1 MPPLEQVRRSR
12 RYGIEEPTWL
22 DAVGRRQAGAW
33 LSERIEASGLSKRA
47 VLAKLGYEGGTNRL
61 NAYLEGQQFPTPEM
75 LRKLCA
81 AVGAPYLEGVAH
93 YGYYREVVRIIDDLV
108 WFGEQWLE
116 EDDARGTTGITNHRE
131 WTRLRS
137 IEQLGV
143 LLFGDQH
150 VSDVWDQAWFM
161 SRYHVACWVEPEQD
175 VRRETYTMHAQEGGG
190 GVAVVDL
197 KQPPERVE
205 IVREPERR
213 VYVVLPKPIA
223 LSILLV
229 VLLFPRRGDM
239 FKEGAR
245 DYALRL
251 WAVSNALVEAA
262 KKNRYGAKRI
272 GRPKNLTQHLQ
283 GVLDTLDDNRLPFND
298 RRIIASEYA
307 IAWADSICNRYT
319 HIARLA
325 AFCIWGEA
333 GSSMNN
339 QTAFGIMPQRRLAE
353 LPALEGFSYTPE
365 DMSAESSRST

>member
-1 MPPLEQVRRSR
+1 MPPVKQVGRSR

-22 DAVGRRQAGAW
+22 DAAGRLQAGAW
-33 LSERIEASGLSKRA
+33 LSERIAAAGLSKRK
-47 VLAKLGYEGGTNRL
+47 VLAKIEYEGGTNRL
-61 NAYLEGQQFPTPEM
+61 NAYLEGQRFPTPEM

-93 YGYYREVVRIIDDLV
+93 YGYYREVVRIVDDLV
-108 WFGEQWLE
+108 WLGEQWLQ
-116 EDDARGTTGITNHRE
+116 EDDVRGTTGITNNRE

-143 LLFGDQH
+143 LLFGDRH
-150 VSDVWDQAWFM
+150 VSDVRDQAWFM
-161 SRYHVACWVEPEQD
+161 SRYHVACWIEPEQD
-175 VRRETYTMHAQEGGG
+175 VRLETYTMIAQEGG
-190 GVAVVDL
+190 VTAMEL

-205 IVREPERR
+205 IVREPEHR
-213 VYVVLPKPIA
+213 VDVVLPKPIA

-229 VLLFPRRGDM
+229 VLLFPRRGDV

-251 WAVSNALVEAA
+251 WAVSSALVGEAE
-262 KKNRYGAKRI
+262 KKRYEAKRI

-325 AFCIWGEA
+325 AFCNWGEA

-339 QTAFGIMPQRRLAE
+339 QTAFGIMPQWRLAE
-353 LPALEGFSYTPE
+353 LPALEGFAYTPE
-365 DMSAESSRST
+365 TMSAERDRST